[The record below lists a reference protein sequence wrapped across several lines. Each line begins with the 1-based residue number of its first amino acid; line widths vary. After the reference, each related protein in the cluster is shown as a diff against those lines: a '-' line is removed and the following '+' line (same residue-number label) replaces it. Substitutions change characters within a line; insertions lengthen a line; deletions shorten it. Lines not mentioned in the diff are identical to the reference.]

1 MFYEMFTEKFIKG
14 NNVSKELDYMSKGFI
29 PLSPSILKEFEID
42 IDMAWHITS
51 RKNLETLKKLQGKR
65 KQIPTF
71 TTGSDGISYGA
82 QSAAEILVNLSGKSS
97 FRGKYDFFSK
107 LDRNGLRWL
116 DPMGYSDLGAHNKF
130 TVPMNAKIIKYLED
144 ENFGDDLDRF
154 DIPDAIK
161 DMAGKEKAKFIKFY
175 LDTAKKMM
183 NKKMLELINTAIE
196 SGFKGTWNNDEVLLH
211 DFTINYVMTIVDEG
225 GNEMMNDADVRKT
238 IELCEELNLVYD
250 GEMDRQDIK
259 EIDY

>member
-71 TTGSDGISYGA
+71 TTGSDGLSYGA
-82 QSAAEILVNLSGKSS
+82 QSSAEILVNLSGKSS
-97 FRGKYDFFSK
+97 FRGEYDFFSK

-116 DPMGYSDLGAHNKF
+116 DPMGYSDLTAHNKF
-130 TVPMNAKIIKYLED
+130 TVPMKAAIVKYLED

-154 DIPDAIK
+154 AIPREIK
-161 DMAGKEKAKFIKFY
+161 GMSGKEKSRFIKFY

-183 NKKMLELINTAIE
+183 NKKMMSIINTAIN
-196 SGFKGTWNNDEVLLH
+196 SGFKGDWNNDEVLLH
-211 DFTINYVMTIVDEG
+211 NFKINYVMTIIDEG
-225 GNEMMNDADVRKT
+225 GNEMMNNVDVKKT
-238 IELCEELNLVYD
+238 IELCEDLKLVYD
-250 GEMDRQDIK
+250 GEINRQDIK
-259 EIDY
+259 RLEY